1 MDRVDK
7 SKRRDLNAE
16 FRNFRLTRVSER
28 MREDVVSPVPG
39 TELCTITPDETLDRA
54 ARKMFR
60 NKVGRLVVVHPE
72 TEEPVGT
79 ISHLDLARVRRIAT
93 VAELELMR

>member
-1 MDRVDK
+1 M
-7 SKRRDLNAE
+7 
-16 FRNFRLTRVSER
+16 TRVSER
-28 MREDVVSPVPG
+28 MREGVISPVPG
-39 TELCTITPDETLDRA
+39 TELCTITPDETLDHA

-79 ISHLDLARVRRIAT
+79 ISHLDLARVRRT
-93 VAELELMR
+93 SPRSPSSNCCTSVRSRPYT

>member
-1 MDRVDK
+1 M
-7 SKRRDLNAE
+7 
-16 FRNFRLTRVSER
+16 TRVAER

-39 TELCTITPDETLDRA
+39 TELCTITPDETLDLA

-60 NKVGRLVVVHPE
+60 NKVGRLVVVNPE

-79 ISHLDLARVRRIAT
+79 ISHLDLARIRRVAT
-93 VAELELMR
+93 IAELELS

>member
-1 MDRVDK
+1 MDQRDE
-7 SKRRDLNAE
+7 SQDRDLSE
-16 FRNFRLTRVSER
+16 KFRNFRMTRVSER
-28 MREDVVSPVPG
+28 MREGVVSPVPG

-60 NKVGRLVVVHPE
+60 NKVSRLVVVHPQ

-79 ISHLDLARVRRIAT
+79 ISHLDLARVRLVAEG
-93 VAELELMR
+93 AELEPKL